1 MAANDETDSGIDQCI
16 VWWCHELRGTRWGS
30 VGNQIMEIPTLH
42 CRAHQ
47 GFAHVDQEANNG
59 S

>member
-1 MAANDETDSGIDQCI
+1 MASDFDNIDQCI
-16 VWWCHELRGTRWGS
+16 VWWCDKNRAGKWGH
-30 VGNQIMEIPTLH
+30 VENDVRVVPTLH

-47 GFAHVDQEANNG
+47 EFSRVDQEETNG